1 MPVSHHWLA
10 SSSLIRPAGSI
21 KASLSKVESWNVC
34 WKAEKFGARSKVVWE
49 EKLSR
54 WNASDLDAVE
64 GGSGR
69 VLSNKLHLFAQP
81 SLCCKVAKQKYWEVK
96 VATTFV
102 TRTCGYIES
111 MYDTTFIHWLLRDV
125 AANIHVL
132 NCCLFDAVIDA
143 KMQHPLLTQLMQCC
157 NPLSLCDRRNTYR
170 THRAVPVPSPRC
182 WLNCEKL
189 KTNRSEGRKMCW
201 FVLAGRPLGN

>member
-1 MPVSHHWLA
+1 M
-10 SSSLIRPAGSI
+10 
-21 KASLSKVESWNVC
+21 
-34 WKAEKFGARSKVVWE
+34 
-49 EKLSR
+49 SR

-111 MYDTTFIHWLLRDV
+111 T
-125 AANIHVL
+125 
-132 NCCLFDAVIDA
+132 
-143 KMQHPLLTQLMQCC
+143 
-157 NPLSLCDRRNTYR
+157 
-170 THRAVPVPSPRC
+170 
-182 WLNCEKL
+182 
-189 KTNRSEGRKMCW
+189 
-201 FVLAGRPLGN
+201 GRPRKKLVSEFVIALLYGMIRD